1 MDLSSRITIS
11 VPFISII
18 VSVVA
23 VACVLFALFFYV
35 VRLNRKVNILTPKFG
50 FGGKNLSTVAIV
62 AFLAGVVP
70 LVTMLVSNST
80 EIRRQAADSKLVVL
94 NTQILESSEDE
105 VVVGFSVVPMESGI
119 AWPEENYSAVWEVT
133 GPTSFT
139 FLEQDLD
146 SQNPSYFTRVLAT
159 GNYMVKVRVTGDN
172 FEVEKIE
179 QLSF

>member
-1 MDLSSRITIS
+1 MDLSSQITIS
-11 VPFISII
+11 VPFVSVII
-18 VSVVA
+18 SVVA
-23 VACVLFALFFYV
+23 VVCVFFGLSYYI

-50 FGGKNLSTVAIV
+50 FGGKNLSTVAMI

-70 LVTMLVSNST
+70 LVAMLASNST

-94 NTQILESSEDE
+94 NTQVLEKVEE
-105 VVVGFSVVPMESGI
+105 EIVVGFSVVPMESGI
-119 AWPEENYSAVWEVT
+119 AWAGAKYSAIWEVT

-146 SQNPSYFTRVLAT
+146 SQNPSYFTRILAP
-159 GNYMVKVRVTGDN
+159 GNYEVKIKVTGDN

-179 QLSF
+179 QIKF